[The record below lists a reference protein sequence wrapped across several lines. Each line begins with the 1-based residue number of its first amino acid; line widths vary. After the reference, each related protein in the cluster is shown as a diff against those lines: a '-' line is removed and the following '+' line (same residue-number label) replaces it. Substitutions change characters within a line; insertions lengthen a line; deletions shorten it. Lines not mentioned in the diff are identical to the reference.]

1 MDIVGWVTG
10 ESPKSASFLPSRSSV
25 IRVGDGTPKP
35 ARPRQE
41 PLDDLRKAMA
51 SELGCTSFAIYNVD
65 QPKGVLW
72 PTALSSGDH
81 SRIRP
86 VDLMSYHN
94 LRRAI
99 DARSCIIFTSA
110 VLIDEFPA
118 LVSAFVPL
126 VKNDRSER
134 VVVMFD
140 LRNSF
145 DSSSEQEIELFQIL
159 NNLVDRTLGEPAE
172 RPVPLLY
179 QKACFSRKP
188 L

>member
-1 MDIVGWVTG
+1 LAGLRPL
-10 ESPKSASFLPSRSSV
+10 EFPSRALFAENSRSN
-25 IRVGDGTPKP
+25 GKLH
-35 ARPRQE
+35 E
-41 PLDDLRKAMA
+41 PVEILRNAMA
-51 SELGCTSFAIYNVD
+51 SELGCTSFAIYDVD
-65 QPKGVLW
+65 QRKGVLW

-86 VDLMSYHN
+86 VDMMSHHN

-99 DARSCIIFTSA
+99 DGRSCIIYTSA

-134 VVVMFD
+134 MVVMFD

-145 DSSSEQEIELFQIL
+145 DSSSEQELELLRIV
-159 NNLVDRTLGEPAE
+159 NDLVDRTIGEPVE
-172 RPVPLLY
+172 RPCSASVTECAL
-179 QKACFSRKP
+179 
-188 L
+188 